1 MLIIATQELGSPHC
15 YISAADGIVRRDG
28 ALELAEGAT
37 SGWFLTPAIAPTM
50 AMRYVG
56 FLLEPAEQGIMVAI
70 LRADGVGD
78 ETVLLTADST
88 GYTIDTTN
96 FTIDTTATVLMG
108 DAPYLSPE
116 ALRSL
121 LPGWVGAIRL
131 RIRLARDAEG
141 RSPQVRSLRV
151 GYEVAGDFLA
161 YLIDWVLRPW
171 CGAPVLLTC
180 NIATVDGTTLPIP
193 PRLNPA
199 QMSDVQALSP
209 GLRIVDGTILENP
222 DRIELLDSIDPGMVQ
237 LQFRYTPDVEHVT
250 GIFQIDEVPVVLLRL
265 LPGENHRR
273 INAADWVRIP
283 GDRAV
288 EWQAARQYD
297 QPVEIE
303 VLAHT
308 FEDARAIAQS
318 LVSRVE
324 QQGSLGVPAFGTTA
338 IMRLRMPIQPGD
350 MLQREGNLF
359 SLRFRIA
366 FVGLIDGEIRTEPP
380 LLTEYIR
387 DFEPRNT

>member
-1 MLIIATQELGSPHC
+1 MLIIATQEIGSPHC
-15 YISAADGIVRRDG
+15 YVSAAEGIVRRDG
-28 ALELAEGAT
+28 ALELADGVA

-56 FLLEPAEQGIMVAI
+56 FSLEPFEQGITVAV
-70 LRADGVGD
+70 LRADGS
-78 ETVLLTADST
+78 EPEVLLTADST
-88 GYTIDTTN
+88 GYTIDTTD
-96 FTIDTTATVLMG
+96 FKTDTTTTEMVG
-108 DAPYLSPE
+108 NAPYINPE
-116 ALRSL
+116 ALRAL
-121 LPGWVGAIRL
+121 LPGWVGSIRF
-131 RIRLARDAEG
+131 RIRLMRDANG
-141 RSPQVRSLRV
+141 RSPQVHSLRV

-171 CGAPVLLTC
+171 CSAPVLLTR
-180 NIATVDGTTLPIP
+180 NLPTTNGTTLPIP

-199 QMSDVQALSP
+199 QMSDMQALSP
-209 GLRIVDGTILENP
+209 GLRIADGTVLANP
-222 DRIELLDSIDPGMVQ
+222 DRIELLDPVDPGIVQ

-250 GIFQIDEVPVVLLRL
+250 GVFQIDEVPVVLLRL
-265 LPGENHRR
+265 MPGENHQR
-273 INAADWVRIP
+273 INATDWVRIP
-283 GDRAV
+283 GNSAV
-288 EWQAARQYD
+288 EWQAVRQYD

-324 QQGSLGVPAFGTTA
+324 QSGRLGVPAFGTTA
-338 IMRLRMPIQPGD
+338 TMRLRMPIQPGD

-366 FVGLIDGEIRTEPP
+366 FIGLIDGEIRTESP

>member
-1 MLIIATQELGSPHC
+1 MLIIATQELGSPYC
-15 YISAADGIVRRDG
+15 RIPAAEGIVRRDG
-28 ALELAEGAT
+28 ALELMEGAAA
-37 SGWFLTPAIAPTM
+37 GWFLAPAIAPTM

-56 FLLEPAEQGIMVAI
+56 FSLDPAEQGITVAA
-70 LRADGVGD
+70 LRADSIG
-78 ETVLLTADST
+78 TS
-88 GYTIDTTN
+88 
-96 FTIDTTATVLMG
+96 ATEMMG

-116 ALRSL
+116 ALRAL
-121 LPGWVGAIRL
+121 LPGWVGAIRFC
-131 RIRLARDAEG
+131 IRLTRDANG
-141 RSPQVRSLRV
+141 RSPQVRSLRI

-171 CGAPVLLTC
+171 CGAPVLLTR
-180 NIATVDGTTLPIP
+180 NLATADGTTLPIP
-193 PRLNPA
+193 ARLNPA

-209 GLRIVDGTILENP
+209 GLRLVDATLMADP
-222 DRIELLDSIDPGMVQ
+222 DRIELAEAIAPGMVQ
-237 LQFRYTPDVEHVT
+237 IQFRYSPDVEHVT

-273 INAADWVRIP
+273 INAADWVRVA

-318 LVSRVE
+318 LASRVE
-324 QQGSLGVPAFGTTA
+324 RQGSLGIPAFGTTA
-338 IMRLRMPIQPGD
+338 IMRLRMPIQPGE

-380 LLTEYIR
+380 LLREYIR

>member
-1 MLIIATQELGSPHC
+1 MLIIATQELGNPHC
-15 YISAADGIVRRDG
+15 HIPTAEGIVRREG
-28 ALELAEGAT
+28 ALELADGAAT
-37 SGWFLTPAIAPTM
+37 GWLLTPAIAPTM
-50 AMRYVG
+50 AMRYIG
-56 FLLEPAEQGIMVAI
+56 FSLEPAEQGITVAAV
-70 LRADGVGD
+70 RADSMGH
-78 ETVLLTADST
+78 
-88 GYTIDTTN
+88 TID
-96 FTIDTTATVLMG
+96 G

-121 LPGWVGAIRL
+121 LPEWVGAIRF
-131 RIRLARDAEG
+131 RIRLARDANG

-171 CGAPVLLTC
+171 CGAPVLLTR
-180 NIATVDGTTLPIP
+180 NLATTDGTTLPIP

-209 GLRIVDGTILENP
+209 GSRIVGGTILANP
-222 DRIELLDSIDPGMVQ
+222 DRIELLDSLTPGMVQ
-237 LQFRYTPDVEHVT
+237 LQFRYAPDVEHVT

-273 INAADWVRIP
+273 INASDWIRIP

-288 EWQAARQYD
+288 EWQAVRQYD

-318 LVSRVE
+318 LVSRIE
-324 QQGSLGVPAFGTTA
+324 QSGSLGVPAFGTTA
-338 IMRLRMPIQPGD
+338 IMRLRTPIQPGD

-359 SLRFRIA
+359 SLRFRISLI
-366 FVGLIDGEIRTEPP
+366 GLINGEIRTNTP
-380 LLTEYIR
+380 LLKDYLQ
-387 DFEPRNT
+387 DFAP

>member
-15 YISAADGIVRRDG
+15 HIPAADGIVRRDG
-28 ALELAEGAT
+28 VLALADGVAN
-37 SGWFLTPAIAPTM
+37 GWFLTPAIAPTM

-56 FLLEPAEQGIMVAI
+56 FSLEPAEQGITVAI

-88 GYTIDTTN
+88 GYTIDTTD
-96 FTIDTTATVLMG
+96 FTIDATDTALI
-108 DAPYLSPE
+108 YLSPE
-116 ALRSL
+116 ELRSL
-121 LPGWVGAIRL
+121 LPGWVGAIQL
-131 RIRLARDAEG
+131 RIRLTRDADG
-141 RSPQVRSLRV
+141 RSPQVRSLRL

-161 YLIDWVLRPW
+161 YLINWVLRPW
-171 CGAPVLLTC
+171 CGAPVLLTR
-180 NIATVDGTTLPIP
+180 NLATVDGTTLPIP
-193 PRLNPA
+193 ARLNPA

-209 GLRIVDGTILENP
+209 GLRLLDGTLMANP
-222 DRIELLDSIDPGMVQ
+222 GRIELVEAIAPGMVQ
-237 LQFRYTPDVEHVT
+237 LQFRYSPDVEHVT

-265 LPGENHRR
+265 LPGENHHR
-273 INAADWVRIP
+273 INATDWVRMP

-338 IMRLRMPIQPGD
+338 IMRLRMPIQSND

-380 LLTEYIR
+380 LLTEYIH